1 MPLGKWHLPAT
12 EDDWPA
18 DSEARRLAG
27 LAAAGALCQQRQ
39 IISDWGDFNGDYGAA
54 EHAAANQRIGDRPPG
69 GADVHCSTIEEVE
82 AFYDS
87 CRSEGIRICH
97 D

>member
-1 MPLGKWHLPAT
+1 MLTFRLPAT
-12 EDDWPA
+12 EADWPA

-27 LAAAGALCQQRQ
+27 LAAAGALCSQRD
-39 IISDWGDFNGDYGAA
+39 IISDWGDFNGDYGEA
-54 EHAAANQRIGDRPPG
+54 EHSAANQKIGDRP
-69 GADVHCSTIEEVE
+69 AHCSDVHCSTIEDVA

-87 CRSEGIRICH
+87 CRAQQIRIKPN